1 MRIDLEIHWSFLP
14 HVPGE
19 GFGIDTAET
28 PEREAALTQ
37 QQVMLTTQR
46 INVWVPLPP
55 PDVVVVVVVVDVV
68 TGGKGEAANRQFI
81 PSFEVVASELLT
93 RPAGT
98 VPEVVLTKLV

>member
-1 MRIDLEIHWSFLP
+1 MPRKQHLSRPSHQWLEVL
-14 HVPGE
+14 
-19 GFGIDTAET
+19 
-28 PEREAALTQ
+28 ALTQ

-81 PSFEVVASELLT
+81 PSW
-93 RPAGT
+93 
-98 VPEVVLTKLV
+98 